1 VRILERKGFVDH
13 KAYGKTHEYFP
24 VIPKEKYIRFY
35 LNKMMIGYFDGSIVK
50 LMSFYAKEN
59 NIGIIE
65 LDEIIKLLKGLK
77 KATIK

>member
-1 VRILERKGFVDH
+1 
-13 KAYGKTHEYFP
+13 
-24 VIPKEKYIRFY
+24 
-35 LNKMMIGYFDGSIVK
+35 MMIGYFDGSIVK